1 MNAAHRSAVLALIR
15 SILAEADYL
24 RSAHEDIRLA
34 CPEYDAALQVDRVA
48 AAIARLPPAIVEP
61 RFEIEVEPSHLTT
74 SDLRNPQS
82 HRDWGMRH
90 GLKG

>member
-1 MNAAHRSAVLALIR
+1 MNAAHRSAVHALIC

-24 RSAHEDIRLA
+24 RSAHEDIRVA
-34 CPEYDAALQVDRVA
+34 CPDYDAELQVDRVA

-90 GLKG
+90 GLKW